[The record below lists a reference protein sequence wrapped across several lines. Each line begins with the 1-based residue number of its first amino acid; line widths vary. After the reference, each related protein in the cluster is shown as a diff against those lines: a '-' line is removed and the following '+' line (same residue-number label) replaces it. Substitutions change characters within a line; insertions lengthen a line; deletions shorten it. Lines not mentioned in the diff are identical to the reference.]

1 VAGSTGAVGRRLL
14 PMLREAGQEVTGST
28 RNEASASLIR
38 DLGAEPVI
46 VDMFDPAAVMQAV
59 ADARP
64 EVVIHQLTSIP
75 RAMNPK
81 HIVEAFETNNRL
93 RREGTRNLMEAAKAA
108 GARRFVA
115 QSFGQAYAPA
125 GPGLRVETDPLNVE
139 QGDIVRAIADLEQIV
154 TQTEGIEGLALRY
167 GFFYGP
173 GSSYAADGAQAEAL
187 RKRRFPIVGKGD
199 GMHSFIHVDDAAAAA
214 VRAMDQGSPGIYNVA
229 DDEPARVADW
239 LPALAEAVGAPP
251 PRRVP
256 VFLAKWFG
264 GEYGVYFMTRG
275 QGISNEKAKR
285 ELALGLR
292 YPSWRQGFREA
303 LG

>member
-1 VAGSTGAVGRRLL
+1 MAGATGAVGRRLL
-14 PMLREAGQEVTGST
+14 PMLREAGHEVTGTT
-28 RNEASASLIR
+28 RKEDSASLIR

-46 VDMFDPAAVMQAV
+46 VDMFDTDAVKQAV
-59 ADARP
+59 AAAQP

-81 HIVEAFETNNRL
+81 RILEEFETNNRL
-93 RREGTRNLMEAAKAA
+93 RREGTRNLVEAAMAA
-108 GARRFVA
+108 GARRIVA
-115 QSFGQAYAPA
+115 QSFGQAYAP
-125 GPGLRVETDPLNVE
+125 GSGLRVETDPLAVE
-139 QGDIVRAIADLEQIV
+139 QGDIVRAIADLEHAV
-154 TQTEGIEGLALRY
+154 TEADGIEGLALRY

-187 RKRRFPIVGKGD
+187 RRRRFPIVGRGE
-199 GMHSFIHVDDAAAAA
+199 GVHSFIHVDDAAAAA

-229 DDEPARVADW
+229 DDDPAPVADW
-239 LPALAEAVGAPP
+239 LPCLAESLGAPP

-256 VFLAKWFG
+256 VFVARWFG
-264 GEYGVYFMTRG
+264 GEYGVNFMTRS

>member
-1 VAGSTGAVGRRLL
+1 
-14 PMLREAGQEVTGST
+14 
-28 RNEASASLIR
+28 
-38 DLGAEPVI
+38 
-46 VDMFDPAAVMQAV
+46 
-59 ADARP
+59 
-64 EVVIHQLTSIP
+64 
-75 RAMNPK
+75 
-81 HIVEAFETNNRL
+81 
-93 RREGTRNLMEAAKAA
+93 
-108 GARRFVA
+108 
-115 QSFGQAYAPA
+115 
-125 GPGLRVETDPLNVE
+125 
-139 QGDIVRAIADLEQIV
+139 
-154 TQTEGIEGLALRY
+154 
-167 GFFYGP
+167 
-173 GSSYAADGAQAEAL
+173 
-187 RKRRFPIVGKGD
+187 
-199 GMHSFIHVDDAAAAA
+199 
-214 VRAMDQGSPGIYNVA
+214 MDQGSPGIYNVA

>member
-1 VAGSTGAVGRRLL
+1 
-14 PMLREAGQEVTGST
+14 MLREAGHEVTGST
-28 RNEASASLIR
+28 RNEESASLIR
-38 DLGAEPVI
+38 DLGGEPVI
-46 VDMFDPAAVMQAV
+46 VDMFDAGGVKQAV
-59 ADARP
+59 TAAQP

-81 HIVEAFETNNRL
+81 RIVEAFETNNRL
-93 RREGTRNLMEAAKAA
+93 RREGTRNLVEAAKAA
-108 GARRFVA
+108 GARRIVA
-115 QSFGQAYAPA
+115 QSFGQAYAP
-125 GPGLRVETDPLNVE
+125 GPPGPRVETDPLNVE

-173 GSSYAADGAQAEAL
+173 GSSYASDGAQADAL

-199 GMHSFIHVDDAAAAA
+199 GVHSFIHVDDAAAAA

-256 VFLAKWFG
+256 VFIARWFG
-264 GEYGVYFMTRG
+264 GEYGVNFMTRG
-275 QGISNEKAKR
+275 QGISNEKAKS

>member
-1 VAGSTGAVGRRLL
+1 VAGATGAVGRRLL
-14 PMLREAGQEVTGST
+14 PMLREAGHEVTGTT
-28 RNEASASLIR
+28 RREDSGSLIR

-46 VDMFDPAAVMQAV
+46 VDMFDADAVKQAV
-59 ADARP
+59 TAAQP

-81 HIVEAFETNNRL
+81 RILEEFETNNRL
-93 RREGTRNLMEAAKAA
+93 RREGTRNLVEAAKAA
-108 GARRFVA
+108 GARRIVA
-115 QSFGQAYAPA
+115 QSFGQAYAP
-125 GPGLRVETDPLNVE
+125 GSGLRVETDPLDVE
-139 QGDIVRAIADLEQIV
+139 RGDIVRAIADLEQTV
-154 TQTEGIEGLALRY
+154 TQADGIEGLALRY

-173 GSSYAADGAQAEAL
+173 GSGYAADGAQAEAL
-187 RKRRFPIVGKGD
+187 RRRRFPVVGKGE
-199 GMHSFIHVDDAAAAA
+199 GVHSFIHVDDAAAAA

-229 DDEPARVADW
+229 DDEPAQVADW
-239 LPALAEAVGAPP
+239 LPYLAEVLGAPKP
-251 PRRVP
+251 WRVP
-256 VFLAKWFG
+256 AFVARWFAG
-264 GEYGVYFMTRG
+264 DYGVSFMTRS

>member
-1 VAGSTGAVGRRLL
+1 VAGATGAVGRRLL
-14 PMLREAGQEVTGST
+14 PMLREAGHEVTGTT
-28 RNEASASLIR
+28 RREDSASLIR

-46 VDMFDPAAVMQAV
+46 VDMFDADAVKQAV
-59 ADARP
+59 TAAQP

-81 HIVEAFETNNRL
+81 RILEEFETNNRL
-93 RREGTRNLMEAAKAA
+93 RREGTRNLVEAAKAA
-108 GARRFVA
+108 GARRIVA
-115 QSFGQAYAPA
+115 QSFGQAYAR
-125 GPGLRVETDPLNVE
+125 GSGLRVETDPLAVE
-139 QGDIVRAIADLEQIV
+139 QGDIVRAIADLEQTV
-154 TQTEGIEGLALRY
+154 TEADGIEGLALRY

-187 RKRRFPIVGKGD
+187 RRRRFPIVGKGE
-199 GMHSFIHVDDAAAAA
+199 GVHSFIHVDDAAAAA

-229 DDEPARVADW
+229 DDDPALVADW
-239 LPALAEAVGAPP
+239 LPCLAESLGAPP

-256 VFLAKWFG
+256 VFVARWFG
-264 GEYGVYFMTRG
+264 GEYGVNFMTRS

>member
-1 VAGSTGAVGRRLL
+1 
-14 PMLREAGQEVTGST
+14 MLREAGHEVTGST
-28 RNEASASLIR
+28 RKEDSASLIR
-38 DLGAEPVI
+38 DLGGEPAI
-46 VDMFDPAAVMQAV
+46 VDMFDADAVKQAV
-59 ADARP
+59 AAAQP

-81 HIVEAFETNNRL
+81 RILEEFETNNRL
-93 RREGTRNLMEAAKAA
+93 RREGTRNLVEGAKAA
-108 GARRFVA
+108 GARRIVA
-115 QSFGQAYAPA
+115 QSFGQAYAP
-125 GPGLRVETDPLNVE
+125 GSGLRVETDPLAVE
-139 QGDIVRAIADLEQIV
+139 QGDIVRAIADLEQTV
-154 TQTEGIEGLALRY
+154 TEADGIEGLALRY

-173 GSSYAADGAQAEAL
+173 GSSYASDGAQAEAL
-187 RKRRFPIVGKGD
+187 RKRRFPIVGKGE
-199 GMHSFIHVDDAAAAA
+199 GVHSFIHVDDAAAAA

-229 DDEPARVADW
+229 DDEPALVADW
-239 LPALAEAVGAPP
+239 LPYLAEVLGAPK

-256 VFLAKWFG
+256 VFIAKWFG
-264 GEYGVYFMTRG
+264 GEYGVNFMTRS

>member
-1 VAGSTGAVGRRLL
+1 MLRQAGHEVAGT
-14 PMLREAGQEVTGST
+14 T
-28 RNEASASLIR
+28 RSESNAELIR

-46 VDMFDPAAVMQAV
+46 VDMLDPDAVKQAV
-59 ADARP
+59 AAANP
-64 EVVIHQLTSIP
+64 EAVIHQLTSIP
-75 RAMNPK
+75 RAVSPK
-81 HIVEAFETNNRL
+81 RIAQEFETTNRL
-93 RREGTRNLMEAAKAA
+93 RREGTRNLVDAARAA
-108 GARRFVA
+108 GARRIVA
-115 QSFGQAYAPA
+115 QSFGQAYAR
-125 GPGLRVETDPLNVE
+125 GSGLRVETDPLAVE
-139 QGDIVRAIADLEQIV
+139 QGDIVRAIADLEQTV
-154 TQTEGIEGLALRY
+154 TEADGIEGLALRY

-187 RKRRFPIVGKGD
+187 RRRRFPIVGKGE
-199 GMHSFIHVDDAAAAA
+199 GVHSFIHVDDAAAAA

-229 DDEPARVADW
+229 DDDPALVADW
-239 LPALAEAVGAPP
+239 LPCLAESLGAPP

-256 VFLAKWFG
+256 VFVARWFG
-264 GEYGVYFMTRG
+264 GEYGVNFMTRS

>member
-1 VAGSTGAVGRRLL
+1 
-14 PMLREAGQEVTGST
+14 MLRQAGHEVTGTT
-28 RNEASASLIR
+28 RKEDGAALIR

-46 VDMFDPAAVMQAV
+46 VDMFDAEAVKQAV
-59 ADARP
+59 AAAQP

-81 HIVEAFETNNRL
+81 RIVEEFEANNRL
-93 RREGTRNLMEAAKAA
+93 RREGTRNLVDAAKAA
-108 GARRFVA
+108 GARRIVA
-115 QSFGQAYAPA
+115 QSFGQAYAP
-125 GPGLRVETDPLNVE
+125 GPDGLRVETDPLAVE
-139 QGDIVRAIADLEQIV
+139 QGDIVHAIADLEQAV
-154 TQTEGIEGLALRY
+154 AQAEGIEGIALRY

-173 GSSYAADGAQAEAL
+173 GTGYASDGAQTEAL
-187 RKRRFPIVGKGD
+187 RKRRLPIVGKG
-199 GMHSFIHVDDAAAAA
+199 GSVHSFIHVDDAAAAA

-229 DDEPARVADW
+229 DDDPAPVTDW
-239 LPALAEAVGAPP
+239 VPYLAEVVGAPP

-256 VFLAKWFG
+256 VFVARWFG
-264 GEYGVYFMTRG
+264 GEYGLHFMMRM

-292 YPSWRQGFREA
+292 YPSWRQGFKEA

>member
-1 VAGSTGAVGRRLL
+1 VAGATGAVGRRLL
-14 PMLREAGQEVTGST
+14 PMLREAGHEVTGTT
-28 RNEASASLIR
+28 RREDSASLIR

-46 VDMFDPAAVMQAV
+46 VDMFDADAVKQAV
-59 ADARP
+59 TAAQP

-81 HIVEAFETNNRL
+81 RILEEFETNNRL
-93 RREGTRNLMEAAKAA
+93 RREGTRNLVEAAKAA
-108 GARRFVA
+108 GARRIVA
-115 QSFGQAYAPA
+115 QSFGQAYAR
-125 GPGLRVETDPLNVE
+125 GSGLRVETDPLAVE
-139 QGDIVRAIADLEQIV
+139 QGDIVRAIADLEETV
-154 TQTEGIEGLALRY
+154 TQADGIEGLALRY

-187 RKRRFPIVGKGD
+187 RRRRFPIVGKGE
-199 GMHSFIHVDDAAAAA
+199 GVHSFIHVDDAAAAA

-229 DDEPARVADW
+229 DDDPALVADW
-239 LPALAEAVGAPP
+239 LPCLAESLGAPP

-256 VFLAKWFG
+256 VFVARWFG
-264 GEYGVYFMTRG
+264 GEYGVSFMTRS